1 MIFIFL
7 VGYLFAIPIFTLQI
21 DRTGKPHRDIIMVI
35 LFSRQDCQ
43 PGHSSLFETLP
54 VHELCLKFGLIAKK
68 STTQPTRQGSQF
80 S

>member
-7 VGYLFAIPIFTLQI
+7 VDCLFAIPIFALQI
-21 DRTGKPHRDIIMVI
+21 AKTGKPHRDIIMVI

-54 VHELCLKFGLIAKK
+54 VHELCLKFGFAAKK
-68 STTQPTRQGSQF
+68 STPEPTKF

>member
-54 VHELCLKFGLIAKK
+54 VHELCLKFGFTVKK
-68 STTQPTRQGSQF
+68 STPEPTKF
-80 S
+80 T